1 MQICYGLLYGMSV
14 DKLKEELKAPVE
26 RVHELY
32 ESIQE
37 QLSAL
42 FDFRDACEEACRTA
56 GKVSTVFGRVRRL
69 RTPRNAAN
77 SIVQGSAADVAKQA
91 MVRVRRSLAAAGVK
105 AHLYLHLHD
114 ELIYETSECYVPQ
127 VVRILQAEMQ
137 AAGHGLKVALPVK
150 VKVGTDWGHMV
161 EYEAETRTNGDSSI

>member
-1 MQICYGLLYGMSV
+1 MSV

-42 FDFRDACEEACRTA
+42 FDFRDACEEACRAA

-105 AHLYLHLHD
+105 AHLYLHMHD

-137 AAGHGLKVALPVK
+137 AAGHGLKVTLPVK

-161 EYEAETRTNGDSSI
+161 EYEAET